1 MWPGPLHGARVG
13 PPRACSER
21 YEGVDQTPNTG
32 RNFAVIIEKYSNNL
46 DLATF
51 TILNICTNVCCIC
64 SMLRMYYR
72 HSTEFKYIFFITRTY
87 MHPTSTGNKRF
98 GSWAYILFEKNQ
110 QDFLLSHI
118 SLSIINSDHDVFCLV
133 TNKSFKTGPLLT
145 TSNWSKDWA
154 CWEHRAGKLMK
165 SIKIYVLR
173 SKLLIVLKFHKF
185 KWLSILERRQN
196 IWIWDQQRARAWAAE
211 ILNM

>member
-1 MWPGPLHGARVG
+1 MCVVSGLCS
-13 PPRACSER
+13 AC
-21 YEGVDQTPNTG
+21 
-32 RNFAVIIEKYSNNL
+32 IIAIQQSSNIFSL
-46 DLATF
+46 LPVPT
-51 TILNICTNVCCIC
+51 CIRPV
-64 SMLRMYYR
+64 LG
-72 HSTEFKYIFFITRTY
+72 
-87 MHPTSTGNKRF
+87 TGNEWF
-98 GSWAYILFEKNQ
+98 WSWGYILSEKNH

-118 SLSIINSDHDVFCLV
+118 TLSIINSDHDLFCLV

-154 CWEHRAGKLMK
+154 CLEHQAGKLMK

-196 IWIWDQQRARAWAAE
+196 IWIWDQQRARAWAAKL
-211 ILNM
+211 LNM

>member
-1 MWPGPLHGARVG
+1 MGLLRDCEIFAKFRWQLNSLAYDAVWPGPLHGARVG

-72 HSTEFKYIFFITRTY
+72 HSTEFKYIFFITRTH
-87 MHPTSTGNKRF
+87 MHPTST
-98 GSWAYILFEKNQ
+98 
-110 QDFLLSHI
+110 
-118 SLSIINSDHDVFCLV
+118 
-133 TNKSFKTGPLLT
+133 FKTGPLLT

-173 SKLLIVLKFHKF
+173 SKRLIVLKFHKF

-196 IWIWDQQRARAWAAE
+196 IWIWDQQRARASAANTF
-211 ILNM
+211 NM